1 MPGNRHEAE
10 GTSEEGGELYT
21 GYIIRA
27 DVDTEGQGHRQGYRW
42 KHVGNGSILVIAVL
56 ASLQSGFSLVD
67 TAIITLS
74 VGFAIYLFSYAE

>member
-1 MPGNRHEAE
+1 
-10 GTSEEGGELYT
+10 
-21 GYIIRA
+21 
-27 DVDTEGQGHRQGYRW
+27 
-42 KHVGNGSILVIAVL
+42 VL